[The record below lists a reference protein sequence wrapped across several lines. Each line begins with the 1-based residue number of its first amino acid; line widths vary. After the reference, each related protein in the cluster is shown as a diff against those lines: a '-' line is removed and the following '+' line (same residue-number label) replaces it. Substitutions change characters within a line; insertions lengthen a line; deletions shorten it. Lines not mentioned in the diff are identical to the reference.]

1 MRDQESN
8 PENDW
13 NKYER
18 LVLEELRRHSNV
30 LEAMDLKVQ
39 RLAIELAKYADHEET
54 LSTLTESNSLLR
66 ERVASLEMRSSIIGA
81 ASGFLAAL
89 GTGIVA
95 LIVAQLGK

>member
-1 MRDQESN
+1 MNDQDHT

-18 LVLEELRRHSNV
+18 LVLEELRRHSSV

-39 RLAIELAKYADHEET
+39 SLAVELAKYADHDEALAT
-54 LSTLTESNSLLR
+54 LSESNTLLR

-95 LIVAQLGK
+95 LIVTYLGK